1 MTFHYPPSL
10 IACKRRLTDG
20 PLDALLLNSGDP
32 GTESQK
38 PKVVYKLAASV
49 GNRVTLTDLRRQ
61 FRVSTPVKVDV
72 VHVPHIQT

>member
-1 MTFHYPPSL
+1 MTFPYPPSL

-32 GTESQK
+32 GTES
-38 PKVVYKLAASV
+38 VVYKLAASV

-61 FRVSTPVKVDV
+61 FRVSTPVEVV